1 MQQMVLVAAVIYGP
15 KHRFPSESSAGGVS
29 ACSTS
34 SSYGKL
40 ERLAPLHQTAL
51 NARKN
56 AKLESRHTEK
66 RQAVHQLRLL
76 PEVANIVPIDP
87 DLELSFEGD
96 ECMEG
101 MLNVQAVLS
110 QPELAL
116 LWHKAEARAIPCLDQ
131 CLKAL
136 TFSYDTAFTYAETLT
151 IATLELFCEEVDS
164 YFTSCMSLLLV
175 NSVFMRILFNL
186 YRLNVPSGLQA
197 VQESHH
203 CQVSQPTV
211 IQSY

>member
-1 MQQMVLVAAVIYGP
+1 MQVRAAYATNGV
-15 KHRFPSESSAGGVS
+15 GGSRYIRTKAQVS
-29 ACSTS
+29 FRKQRRRGLCLQHNKLTS

-66 RQAVHQLRLL
+66 RQAVHDLRLL
-76 PEVANIVPIDP
+76 PEVANIVPVDL

-151 IATLELFCEEVDS
+151 IATLVLFCEEVDS
-164 YFTSCMSLLLV
+164 YFTSSSESLDRYVLACLCV
-175 NSVFMRILFNL
+175 KV
-186 YRLNVPSGLQA
+186 
-197 VQESHH
+197 
-203 CQVSQPTV
+203 
-211 IQSY
+211 

>member
-1 MQQMVLVAAVIYGP
+1 MQLN
-15 KHRFPSESSAGGVS
+15 KL
-29 ACSTS
+29 TS

-40 ERLAPLHQTAL
+40 RRLAPLHRTQQHIPHVRAL
-51 NARKN
+51 NAPNN
-56 AKLESRHTEK
+56 AKAESKQTEE
-66 RQAVHQLRLL
+66 REPIHQLRLL
-76 PEVANIVPIDP
+76 DEVANVVPV
-87 DLELSFEGD
+87 DLDLGLSFEGD
-96 ECMEG
+96 EYMKG
-101 MLNVQAVLS
+101 MLTVQAVLS
-110 QPELAL
+110 QPGLAL
-116 LWHKAEARAIPCLDQ
+116 LWHKAESRAIPCVGQ

-136 TFSYDTAFTYAETLT
+136 TFSYGSGSNYAETYDET
-151 IATLELFCEEVDS
+151 RNIAILELFCEEVDS